1 MWKSWKRRAL
11 AENKT
16 DYSKYRFSWQE
27 YLLCFF
33 KAFFAIGAF
42 TGMFYR
48 SWLGMLAFPAVWK
61 VLYGRDKKNRIQKR
75 KERLSLQF
83 KDTILMVTAGIQAG
97 SSIENAFLDVEREI
111 GVLYGQNS
119 EMGQEL
125 ALIRKGLTNRVALE
139 QMLLDFGRRSGIEE
153 IRDFTEVFATARH
166 LGGNLKE
173 MIQRTAD
180 LTGQRSRDGTLRV
193 ARELHAQDPRVRY
206 VSFSRN
212 FGKEAGIYAGLQAA
226 KGDYVATMDADLQD
240 PPALLPQMLDTLLT
254 GEYDCAATRR
264 TTRKGEP
271 PLRSWFAR
279 KFYQIINKMSDT
291 EIVDGARDFR
301 LMSRKMT
308 DAVLSMAEYNR
319 FSKGIFSW
327 VGFKTKWFDY
337 ENIERVAGTT
347 KWNFWGLF
355 KYSIEGIVG
364 FSTTPLLIAAGAG
377 VLFCILAFIGI
388 LFVVVRALMFGDPTS
403 GWPSMVCII
412 LLCSGV
418 QLFCTGIVGEY
429 LAKTYLEVK
438 HRPIYIVAETEED
451 KK

>member
-1 MWKSWKRRAL
+1 MLISLIVPCYNEEEAMPL
-11 AENKT
+11 
-16 DYSKYRFSWQE
+16 
-27 YLLCFF
+27 
-33 KAFFAIGAF
+33 
-42 TGMFYR
+42 FY
-48 SWLGMLAFPAVWK
+48 
-61 VLYGRDKKNRIQKR
+61 
-75 KERLSLQF
+75 KEAS
-83 KDTILMVTAGIQAG
+83 
-97 SSIENAFLDVEREI
+97 
-111 GVLYGQNS
+111 
-119 EMGQEL
+119 
-125 ALIRKGLTNRVALE
+125 RVAAE
-139 QMLLDFGRRSGIEE
+139 MKTSHGADFEFIFVDDG
-153 IRDFTEVFATARH
+153 
-166 LGGNLKE
+166 
-173 MIQRTAD
+173 
-180 LTGQRSRDGTLRV
+180 SRDGTLRV
-193 ARELHAQDPRVRY
+193 ARELHTQDDRVRY

-212 FGKEAGIYAGLQAA
+212 FGKEAGIYAGLKAA
-226 KGDYVATMDADLQD
+226 KGDYIATMDADLQD

-254 GEYDCAATRR
+254 GDYDCAATRR

-279 KFYQIINKMSDT
+279 KFYQIIN
-291 EIVDGARDFR
+291 
-301 LMSRKMT
+301 KMT

-364 FSTTPLLIAAGAG
+364 FSTTPLLIAAGVG

-388 LFVVVRALMFGDPTS
+388 IFVIVRALMFGDPTS

-451 KK
+451 Q

>member
-1 MWKSWKRRAL
+1 MWKSWKRRDL

-33 KAFFAIGAF
+33 KAFFATGAF

-180 LTGQRSRDGTLRV
+180 LTGQRMETQRDIATMLASRKYEQKVMMLIPFLLYGYMQVSSKGFFDGLYHNPAGIAIMTVCLGLYLASCVLADKLWIFGRDRGHV
-193 ARELHAQDPRVRY
+193 ETEKRKKGWT
-206 VSFSRN
+206 VSF
-212 FGKEAGIYAGLQAA
+212 
-226 KGDYVATMDADLQD
+226 V
-240 PPALLPQMLDTLLT
+240 
-254 GEYDCAATRR
+254 CAAAGSVAEKNGTKPRR
-264 TTRKGEP
+264 QENGKQAGTGNFVPDLGAGNR
-271 PLRSWFAR
+271 RS
-279 KFYQIINKMSDT
+279 QILGISGSKDRAPAGDP
-291 EIVDGARDFR
+291 VRRAGDGAALSDFFDDR
-301 LMSRKMT
+301 
-308 DAVLSMAEYNR
+308 R
-319 FSKGIFSW
+319 F
-327 VGFKTKWFDY
+327 
-337 ENIERVAGTT
+337 
-347 KWNFWGLF
+347 
-355 KYSIEGIVG
+355 
-364 FSTTPLLIAAGAG
+364 
-377 VLFCILAFIGI
+377 
-388 LFVVVRALMFGDPTS
+388 RAIDRTASPGQRGRRPD
-403 GWPSMVCII
+403 V
-412 LLCSGV
+412 
-418 QLFCTGIVGEY
+418 CTGC
-429 LAKTYLEVK
+429 
-438 HRPIYIVAETEED
+438 
-451 KK
+451 

>member
-1 MWKSWKRRAL
+1 MWKSWKRRDL

-33 KAFFAIGAF
+33 KAFFATGAF

-180 LTGQRSRDGTLRV
+180 LTGQRMETQRDIATMLASRKYEQKVMMLIPFLLYGYMQVSSKGFFDGLY
-193 ARELHAQDPRVRY
+193 HNP
-206 VSFSRN
+206 
-212 FGKEAGIYAGLQAA
+212 AGIAIMTVCFGL
-226 KGDYVATMDADLQD
+226 
-240 PPALLPQMLDTLLT
+240 
-254 GEYDCAATRR
+254 
-264 TTRKGEP
+264 
-271 PLRSWFAR
+271 
-279 KFYQIINKMSDT
+279 
-291 EIVDGARDFR
+291 
-301 LMSRKMT
+301 
-308 DAVLSMAEYNR
+308 
-319 FSKGIFSW
+319 
-327 VGFKTKWFDY
+327 
-337 ENIERVAGTT
+337 
-347 KWNFWGLF
+347 
-355 KYSIEGIVG
+355 
-364 FSTTPLLIAAGAG
+364 
-377 VLFCILAFIGI
+377 
-388 LFVVVRALMFGDPTS
+388 
-403 GWPSMVCII
+403 
-412 LLCSGV
+412 
-418 QLFCTGIVGEY
+418 Y
-429 LAKTYLEVK
+429 LASCVL
-438 HRPIYIVAETEED
+438 AEKIMD
-451 KK
+451 IRA

>member
-1 MWKSWKRRAL
+1 MLISLIVPCYNEEEAMPL
-11 AENKT
+11 
-16 DYSKYRFSWQE
+16 
-27 YLLCFF
+27 
-33 KAFFAIGAF
+33 
-42 TGMFYR
+42 FY
-48 SWLGMLAFPAVWK
+48 
-61 VLYGRDKKNRIQKR
+61 
-75 KERLSLQF
+75 KEAS
-83 KDTILMVTAGIQAG
+83 
-97 SSIENAFLDVEREI
+97 
-111 GVLYGQNS
+111 
-119 EMGQEL
+119 
-125 ALIRKGLTNRVALE
+125 RVA
-139 QMLLDFGRRSGIEE
+139 
-153 IRDFTEVFATARH
+153 A
-166 LGGNLKE
+166 E
-173 MIQRTAD
+173 MKASHGAEFEFIFVD
-180 LTGQRSRDGTLRV
+180 DGSRDGTLRV

-347 KWNFWGLF
+347 KWNFWGLC
-355 KYSIEGIVG
+355 KYAIDGIINFSHVPLSIASWFGTTMTF
-364 FSTTPLLIAAGAG
+364 FSFLALAVIIIRRLI
-377 VLFCILAFIGI
+377 
-388 LFVVVRALMFGDPTS
+388 FGDPVA
-403 GWPSMVCII
+403 GWASIVCVVIFI
-412 LLCSGV
+412 GGIQLLC
-418 QLFCTGIVGEY
+418 LGIMGQY
-429 LAKTYLEVK
+429 ISKTYLETK
-438 HRPIYIVAETEED
+438 HRPHFIIAETNDESIIRL
-451 KK
+451 K

>member
-33 KAFFAIGAF
+33 KAFFATGAF

-153 IRDFTEVFATARH
+153 IRDFTEVFTTAPAWCGSCTIEPAH
-166 LGGNLKE
+166 P
-173 MIQRTAD
+173 
-180 LTGQRSRDGTLRV
+180 LRW
-193 ARELHAQDPRVRY
+193 
-206 VSFSRN
+206 N
-212 FGKEAGIYAGLQAA
+212 
-226 KGDYVATMDADLQD
+226 
-240 PPALLPQMLDTLLT
+240 
-254 GEYDCAATRR
+254 DCAKLAANSSTAVASRANPVTTTHAGPRSTSCTSRR
-264 TTRKGEP
+264 W
-271 PLRSWFAR
+271 S
-279 KFYQIINKMSDT
+279 
-291 EIVDGARDFR
+291 
-301 LMSRKMT
+301 
-308 DAVLSMAEYNR
+308 
-319 FSKGIFSW
+319 
-327 VGFKTKWFDY
+327 
-337 ENIERVAGTT
+337 
-347 KWNFWGLF
+347 
-355 KYSIEGIVG
+355 
-364 FSTTPLLIAAGAG
+364 
-377 VLFCILAFIGI
+377 
-388 LFVVVRALMFGDPTS
+388 
-403 GWPSMVCII
+403 
-412 LLCSGV
+412 
-418 QLFCTGIVGEY
+418 
-429 LAKTYLEVK
+429 
-438 HRPIYIVAETEED
+438 
-451 KK
+451 

>member
-1 MWKSWKRRAL
+1 MWKSWKQRAL

-33 KAFFAIGAF
+33 KAFFATGAF

-180 LTGQRSRDGTLRV
+180 LTGQRMETQRDIATMLASRKYEQKVMMLIPFLLYGYMQVSSKGFFDGLY
-193 ARELHAQDPRVRY
+193 HNP
-206 VSFSRN
+206 
-212 FGKEAGIYAGLQAA
+212 AGIAIMTVCLGL
-226 KGDYVATMDADLQD
+226 
-240 PPALLPQMLDTLLT
+240 
-254 GEYDCAATRR
+254 
-264 TTRKGEP
+264 
-271 PLRSWFAR
+271 
-279 KFYQIINKMSDT
+279 
-291 EIVDGARDFR
+291 
-301 LMSRKMT
+301 
-308 DAVLSMAEYNR
+308 
-319 FSKGIFSW
+319 
-327 VGFKTKWFDY
+327 
-337 ENIERVAGTT
+337 
-347 KWNFWGLF
+347 
-355 KYSIEGIVG
+355 
-364 FSTTPLLIAAGAG
+364 
-377 VLFCILAFIGI
+377 
-388 LFVVVRALMFGDPTS
+388 
-403 GWPSMVCII
+403 
-412 LLCSGV
+412 
-418 QLFCTGIVGEY
+418 Y
-429 LAKTYLEVK
+429 LASCVL
-438 HRPIYIVAETEED
+438 AEKIMD
-451 KK
+451 IRA